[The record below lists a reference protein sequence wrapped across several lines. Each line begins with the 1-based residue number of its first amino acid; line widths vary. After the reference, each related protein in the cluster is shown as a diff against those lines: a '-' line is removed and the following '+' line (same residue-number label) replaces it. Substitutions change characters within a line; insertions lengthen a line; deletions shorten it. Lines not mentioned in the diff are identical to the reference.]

1 MWMCHCAGV
10 VASAL
15 SRTAS
20 SLEQSSILVMIELA
34 IAIDSSVAKM
44 PAGLTATP

>member
-1 MWMCHCAGV
+1 MCHCAGV

-15 SRTAS
+15 ARTSGS
-20 SLEQSSILVMIELA
+20 SEHSSMRVMTEFA
-34 IAIDSSVAKM
+34 IAMPSSVAKM